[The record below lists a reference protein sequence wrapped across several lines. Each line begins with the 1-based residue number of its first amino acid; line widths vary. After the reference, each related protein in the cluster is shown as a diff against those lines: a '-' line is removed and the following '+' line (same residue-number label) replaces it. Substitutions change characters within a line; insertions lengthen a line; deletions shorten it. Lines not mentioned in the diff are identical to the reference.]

1 MAKVVGSYKAAKE
14 NVTVQVSNRHADP
27 RYQRLRDAVQ
37 NSGGRDA
44 VADRSGVG
52 KTTLTQYMKDGDWK
66 LSFLEK
72 LASACGVSMEW
83 LISGNGENEPAV
95 TVRKHE
101 ELPSK
106 DGESSKFIAGY
117 DVELS
122 AGYGFTPNTH
132 IEVVSFSISSDALPP
147 ELLQPYRKLIAVRA
161 RGDSMEPYVCSG
173 DIIVLDLNDRSIFTG
188 GVYGLRVGDQLLV
201 KRLSIRANGN
211 LIVAS
216 DNPRYPP
223 DEISA
228 AEMRQMTEDGGSPM
242 TIIGRLVWR
251 MGMGIS

>member
-1 MAKVVGSYKAAKE
+1 MTYTNPKSEK
-14 NVTVQVSNRHADP
+14 QDFADP
-27 RYQRLRDAVQ
+27 ENNSEEVFRYRRLKRCVEAAGGNAHVAGL
-37 NSGGRDA
+37 SGIATSTLSAYMNGGEWKVG
-44 VADRSGVG
+44 VARKIAEACG
-52 KTTLTQYMKDGDWK
+52 TTLQWLLFGDG
-66 LSFLEK
+66 EQ
-72 LASACGVSMEW
+72 
-83 LISGNGENEPAV
+83 NPAV
-95 TVRKHE
+95 TGRKHE
-101 ELPSK
+101 ELPSR
-106 DGESSKFIAGY
+106 DRENSKFIAGY